1 MTSCRPVVYNERVKY
16 LAEIKPRSKDSMDY
30 LFFDTE
36 CSDGAH
42 LCEFGYV
49 VTGENGEVRE
59 KDVILVNPEHRF
71 CLRGKEPSDIKLHFK
86 PAVYYKAKPFG
97 AAYARI
103 SGLLTAPDRMI
114 FGHSLVNDAKF
125 IRTACEDHDLAI
137 PPFRYCDSQ
146 KLFRE
151 LDEEKR
157 VVNLEKACE
166 EMGVATE
173 TLHKSDD
180 DALMTARL
188 TLAIAEKTGMT
199 PAELAAANPGCC
211 GRLYADGTVEDDTV
225 VTLYD
230 RVDRARA
237 DENNRMNN
245 NGRKVFEAFAR
256 ACRPVRKSEKQ
267 SLRHKRVAFCKT
279 YENAHLREMLS
290 LVRLIAEAGGRY
302 TPKINDCDFYVSDE
316 TGEDNVCT
324 RCAGASG
331 LKTLTTGEFLGKLGI
346 TREELEEMPFPENS
360 DFTTRE
366 VGWWESTEKRR
377 RYAAEVAER
386 ERRETERQNKKSK

>member
-1 MTSCRPVVYNERVKY
+1 M
-16 LAEIKPRSKDSMDY
+16 PRSGNSMDY

-36 CSDGAH
+36 CSDGTH

-49 VTGENGEVRE
+49 VTGEHGEVRE

-71 CLRGKEPSDIKLHFK
+71 CLRGKEPGDIKLHYK

-97 AAYARI
+97 AAYSRI
-103 SGLLTAPDRMI
+103 SELLTAPDRMI

-157 VVNLEKACE
+157 VVNLERACE

-188 TLAIAEKTGMT
+188 TLAIAEKSNTTLSG
-199 PAELAAANPGCC
+199 LAAAHPGCC
-211 GRLYADGTVEDDTV
+211 GRLCADGTVEDDAV
-225 VTLYD
+225 VTLSD
-230 RVDRARA
+230 RVNRARA
-237 DENNRMNN
+237 DESNRMNN
-245 NGRKVFEAFAR
+245 NGRKVFDAFVR
-256 ACRPVRKSEKQ
+256 AYRPAKKAEKQ
-267 SLRHKRVAFCKT
+267 PLRHKRVAFCKS
-279 YENAHLREMLS
+279 YETTHLREMLS
-290 LVRLIAEAGGRY
+290 FVRLIAEAGGRY
-302 TPKINDCDFYVSDE
+302 TPKTADCDYYVTDE
-316 TGEDNVCT
+316 MGVENACS
-324 RCAGASG
+324 RCHGAEG
-331 LKTLTTGEFLGKLGI
+331 LKILATDELLTKLGV
-346 TREELEEMPFPENS
+346 TREQLEAMPFPDNDE
-360 DFTTRE
+360 FKTRE

-386 ERRETERQNKKSK
+386 ERREAERQNRQNKRNK

>member
-1 MTSCRPVVYNERVKY
+1 
-16 LAEIKPRSKDSMDY
+16 MDY

-36 CSDGAH
+36 CSDGSH

-49 VTGENGEVRE
+49 LTGEDGSVKE

-71 CLRGKEPSDIKLHFK
+71 CLRGKEPGDIKLHFK
-86 PAVYYKAKPFG
+86 PAVYYRAKPFG

-125 IRTACEDHDLAI
+125 LRTACEDHDLAI

-146 KLFRE
+146 KLFRD
-151 LDEEKR
+151 LDGEKR
-157 VVNLEKACE
+157 VLNLEKACE

-188 TLAIAEKTGMT
+188 TLAIAEKTGT
-199 PAELAAANPGCC
+199 SLAGLAAAHPGCC

-225 VTLYD
+225 VTLND
-230 RVDRARA
+230 RVNRARA
-237 DENNRMNN
+237 DESDRMTN
-245 NGRKVFEAFAR
+245 NGRKVFDAFVR
-256 ACRPVRKSEKQ
+256 AYRPTVKAEKQ
-267 SLRHKRVAFCKT
+267 PFKRKRVAFCKA
-279 YENAHLREMLS
+279 YETSHLKEMLS
-290 LVRLIAEAGGRY
+290 LVRLIADAGGRY
-302 TPKINDCDFYVSDE
+302 TPKTADCDFYVSDE
-316 TGEDNVCT
+316 
-324 RCAGASG
+324 AGAENACSRCLGADG
-331 LKTLTTGEFLGKLGI
+331 LRIITTDELLRRLGV
-346 TREELEEMPFPENS
+346 TREVLAATPFPGNS
-360 DFTTRE
+360 EFTTRE

-377 RYAAEVAER
+377 RYAAELAER
-386 ERRETERQNKKSK
+386 EKREAERRNNRNGNNARS

>member
-1 MTSCRPVVYNERVKY
+1 
-16 LAEIKPRSKDSMDY
+16 MDY

-71 CLRGKEPSDIKLHFK
+71 CLRGKEPSDIKLYFK

-97 AAYARI
+97 AAYDRI
-103 SGLLTAPDRMI
+103 SELLTAPDRMI

-125 IRTACEDHDLAI
+125 LRTACEDHDLAI
-137 PPFRYCDSQ
+137 PAFSYCDSQ

-230 RVDRARA
+230 RVNRARA
-237 DENNRMNN
+237 DESNRMNN
-245 NGRKVFEAFAR
+245 NGKKVFDAFAR
-256 ACRPVRKSEKQ
+256 SYRPTHKTEKQ
-267 SLRHKRVAFCKT
+267 PLRRKRVAFCKT
-279 YENAHLREMLS
+279 YENTHLREMLS

-316 TGEDNVCT
+316 AGEENVCT

-331 LKTLTTGEFLGKLGI
+331 LKTLTTDEFLGKLGI
-346 TREELEEMPFPENS
+346 TGTELEAMPFPENGE
-360 DFTTRE
+360 FTTRE

-386 ERRETERQNKKSK
+386 ERREAERQNKKSK